1 MTFMK
6 ISFDLI
12 KKRKVLISILI
23 LFLIIIIVVF
33 SLLKKNDAETSL
45 PYEENITQD
54 NDLLATKEKIEKI
67 DEKKGSQQIIKEKL
81 DEKQKTV
88 IDNKAKEV
96 KVPKKVAKKKN
107 KRKNLQEKKCSTNN
121 IQASRGLKK
130 N

>member
-107 KRKNLQEKKCSTNN
+107 KRKNLQEKK
-121 IQASRGLKK
+121 
-130 N
+130 